1 MTLSGP
7 TNNIMQRILAVLLI
21 LVLLASG
28 LAVIY
33 AKHHSRLVFIEIQK
47 AELVLEELEVS
58 WERLTLEE
66 KMLSEHNRVEKK
78 TRKSMG
84 LVDLKRKE
92 IVYIRL

>member
-1 MTLSGP
+1 MAMP
-7 TNNIMQRILAVLLI
+7 RITI
-21 LVLLASG
+21 LVLILILTVSG

-47 AELVLEELEVS
+47 AELALEELEVS

-78 TRKSMG
+78 TRKSMS
-84 LVDLKRKE
+84 LIDLDRKE

>member
-1 MTLSGP
+1 
-7 TNNIMQRILAVLLI
+7 MQRILAVLLI

-58 WERLTLEE
+58 WERLTL
-66 KMLSEHNRVEKK
+66 
-78 TRKSMG
+78 
-84 LVDLKRKE
+84 
-92 IVYIRL
+92 

>member
-1 MTLSGP
+1 ML
-7 TNNIMQRILAVLLI
+7 RITIFVLI
-21 LVLLASG
+21 LILTASG

-47 AELVLEELEVS
+47 AELAREELEVS

-84 LVDLKRKE
+84 LIELDRKE

>member
-1 MTLSGP
+1 MP
-7 TNNIMQRILAVLLI
+7 RITIFVLI
-21 LVLLASG
+21 LILTASG

-47 AELVLEELEVS
+47 AELAREELEVS

-84 LVDLKRKE
+84 LIELDRKE